1 MITVTVELDQMR
13 REHVDAIIGKFAD
26 KPGAG
31 IIMLKWL
38 RTLLRYG
45 IAIGWRE
52 TDPSAGV
59 RHLQVKR
66 VSHVE

>member
-1 MITVTVELDQMR
+1 MR
-13 REHVDAIIGKFAD
+13 REHVDAIIGKFAE

-31 IIMLKWL
+31 IIMLKRL

-52 TDPSAGV
+52 TDPSAG
-59 RHLQVKR
+59 
-66 VSHVE
+66 